1 MTLFLTS
8 SPCIYKHS
16 PATLNPANG
25 FLSRIRSKL
34 PPKPRTLFVASSPA
48 AQFHAKTDFY
58 AGDMAGAFE
67 RAGIDLTGWQLLDD
81 LTASRTRELVA
92 WSDFIILMGGHVP
105 TQNEF
110 FDRIGLKRLLQGYP
124 GVIMGISAGTM
135 NAAETVY
142 AQPEEAG
149 ESAPSFRRFY
159 PGLGLTTVNI
169 CPHYQEVIEKNMTVD
184 GIPIYPDITAAD
196 SMGHTFHVFPDGT
209 YLYRDAQE
217 YAICGKCLRMHDGIL
232 ELLSEDGERIDLK

>member
-25 FLSRIRSKL
+25 FFKRIRSKL
-34 PPKPRTLFVASSPA
+34 PPAPRTLFVASSPA
-48 AQFHAKTDFY
+48 DHDKTDFY
-58 AGDMAGAFE
+58 SVDMAGAFE
-67 RAGIDLTGWQLLDD
+67 RAGIPMTGWQILDE
-81 LTASRTRELVA
+81 LTADRARELVA

-105 TQNEF
+105 TQNAF
-110 FDRIGLKRLLQGYP
+110 FNRIGLRELLKGYP

-142 AQPEEAG
+142 AQPEEPG
-149 ESAPSFRRFY
+149 ESFPSFRRFY

-184 GIPIYPDITAAD
+184 GIPIYPNLTAAD
-196 SMGHTFHVFPDGT
+196 SMGHTFHIFPDGT
-209 YLYRDAQE
+209 YLYRDEQE
-217 YAICGKCLRMHDGIL
+217 YAIHGKCLRMRDGIL
-232 ELLSEDGERIDLK
+232 ELLSEDGEHIDLK

>member
-8 SPCIYKHS
+8 SPCIYKHA

-25 FLSRIRSKL
+25 FLKRIKSKL
-34 PPKPRTLFVASSPA
+34 PPAPRTLFVASSPA
-48 AQFHAKTDFY
+48 DHDKTDFY
-58 AGDMAGAFE
+58 SGDMAGAFE
-67 RAGIDLTGWQLLDD
+67 RAGIPMTGWQILDD
-81 LTASRTRELVA
+81 LTADRARALVA

-105 TQNEF
+105 TQNAF
-110 FDRIGLKRLLQGYP
+110 FNKIGLRELLKGYP

-142 AQPEEAG
+142 AQPEEPG
-149 ESAPSFRRFY
+149 ESSPSFRRCY
-159 PGLGLTTVNI
+159 PGLGLTAVNI

-196 SMGHTFHVFPDGT
+196 SMGHTFHIFPDGT
-209 YLYRDAQE
+209 YLYRDEQE
-217 YAICGKCLRMHDGIL
+217 YAIYGKCLRMKDGIL
-232 ELLSEDGERIDLK
+232 ELLSEDGEHIDLK

>member
-25 FLSRIRSKL
+25 FFKRIKSKL
-34 PPKPRTLFVASSPA
+34 PPAPKTLFVASSPA
-48 AQFHAKTDFY
+48 DHDKTDFY
-58 AGDMAGAFE
+58 SGDMAGAFE
-67 RAGIDLTGWQLLDD
+67 RAGIPMTGWQLLDD
-81 LTASRTRELVA
+81 LTADRARELVA

-105 TQNEF
+105 TQNAF
-110 FDRIGLKRLLQGYP
+110 FNRIGLRELLKGYP

-135 NAAETVY
+135 NAADTVY
-142 AQPEEAG
+142 AQPEEPG

-196 SMGHTFHVFPDGT
+196 SMGHTFHIFPDGT
-209 YLYRDAQE
+209 YLYRDEQE
-217 YAICGKCLRMHDGIL
+217 YAIYGKCLRMKDGIL

>member
-25 FLSRIRSKL
+25 FFKRIRSKL
-34 PPKPRTLFVASSPA
+34 PPAPRTLFVASSPA
-48 AQFHAKTDFY
+48 DHDKTDFY
-58 AGDMAGAFE
+58 SGDMAGAFE
-67 RAGIDLTGWQLLDD
+67 LAGIPMTGWQILDD
-81 LTASRTRELVA
+81 LTADRARELVA

-105 TQNEF
+105 TQNAF
-110 FDRIGLKRLLQGYP
+110 FNRIGLRELLKGYP

-142 AQPEEAG
+142 AQPEEPG
-149 ESAPSFRRFY
+149 ESSPSFRRRY
-159 PGLGLTTVNI
+159 AGLGLTTVNI

-184 GIPIYPDITAAD
+184 GIPIYPDLTAAD
-196 SMGHTFHVFPDGT
+196 SMGHTFHIFPDGT
-209 YLYRDAQE
+209 YLYRDEQE
-217 YAICGKCLRMHDGIL
+217 YAIYGKCLRMKDGIL
-232 ELLSEDGERIDLK
+232 ELLSEDGEHIDLK